1 MDYDRTV
8 PIKPLTPEEARAKP
22 AEGAKP
28 ADADAPPA
36 ATEVKPATAAPTEL
50 SLVEQTVPVT
60 PLPDVAGPIPT
71 PKRPDVTGTIA
82 TPKRPDVTGTMPAP
96 KRPDVTGTIPK
107 RPDVTGTMPAPRRAQ
122 VTALD
127 KTIPVK
133 PMPELAA
140 AMPKQETATVKP
152 ATVKPETV
160 ALRPET
166 VAFKPETVAFKPE
179 TVTFKPET
187 AADAWLGLLAT
198 RGVKY
203 LFANGG
209 TDFAP
214 VVEAYA
220 KGQKLG
226 WKLPQ
231 VVIVPHENLGVAMA
245 HGYTMITG
253 RPQAMMVHVGV
264 GTANAMNGLIN
275 ASRQNVPILF
285 TAGRTPLTESGA
297 LTAARDNYIHWAQEH
312 FDQGAMLREFV
323 KWDYELRH
331 AEQTETVLDRALAIA
346 KSEPQGPV
354 YVTLPREILASDF
367 SKVGF
372 SATRTIVTASPPAP
386 DLNALEAAG
395 KLLGAAH
402 HPLLITANGGRTV
415 DSARAIEQLAQTLAV
430 PVVHYRPRH
439 LALSTEHPMHCGW
452 DPHALL
458 KEADVI
464 LVVDCDVPW
473 IPKQGKP
480 KADAKVI
487 HIGPDPLFTRYPLRG
502 FRADISLTGA
512 VAPTVQAL
520 WRSAQKQTVSATKLE
535 ERRKVVSDYS
545 NQLRSKSRAGV
556 DPMPAAI
563 TGKWLSACIN
573 RVMGKDSILVNEYPT
588 VLEEM
593 EIREPGRYFAN
604 SPAGGLG
611 WGMGAALGA
620 KLASPDKTVI
630 CALGDGAYMFGNPSA
645 GHYVSEAMQLP
656 VLFVIANNARW
667 AAVHR
672 STLATYPKGYA
683 AEAKK
688 PPFATLEPSPRF
700 EHVVMASGGHGER
713 VSEPKELMPALERA
727 LKVVREEKRQ
737 ALLNVCLEASY
748 VKTS

>member
-1 MDYDRTV
+1 
-8 PIKPLTPEEARAKP
+8 
-22 AEGAKP
+22 
-28 ADADAPPA
+28 
-36 ATEVKPATAAPTEL
+36 
-50 SLVEQTVPVT
+50 
-60 PLPDVAGPIPT
+60 
-71 PKRPDVTGTIA
+71 
-82 TPKRPDVTGTMPAP
+82 
-96 KRPDVTGTIPK
+96 
-107 RPDVTGTMPAPRRAQ
+107 
-122 VTALD
+122 
-127 KTIPVK
+127 
-133 PMPELAA
+133 MPELAA
-140 AMPKQETATVKP
+140 AMPAPKQQIAP
-152 ATVKPETV
+152 QQPQA
-160 ALRPET
+160 A
-166 VAFKPETVAFKPE
+166 AFKPETVTFKPETVTFKPE

-198 RGVKY
+198 RGVDY

-245 HGYTMITG
+245 HGYAMVTG

-264 GTANAMNGLIN
+264 GTANAVNGLIN

-285 TAGRTPLTESGA
+285 SAGRTPITESGA
-297 LTAARDNYIHWAQEH
+297 LTASRDNYIHWAQEH

-367 SKVGF
+367 SKNTF
-372 SATRTIVTASPPAP
+372 SASPTIAPASPPAP
-386 DLNALEAAG
+386 DLNVLEAAA
-395 KLLGAAH
+395 KLLGAAQ
-402 HPLLITANGGRTV
+402 HPLLITANGGRTA

-430 PVVHYRPRH
+430 PVVQYRPRH
-439 LALSTEHPMHCGW
+439 LALSTEHAMHCGW

-458 KEADVI
+458 KEADLI

-473 IPKQGKP
+473 IPKLGKP
-480 KADAKVI
+480 KAEAKVV
-487 HIGPDPLFTRYPLRG
+487 HIGPDPLFARYPLRG

-512 VAPTVQAL
+512 VAPTLQAL
-520 WRSAQKQTVSATKLE
+520 SRSALKQAVSPE
-535 ERRKVVSDYS
+535 QIEVRRIVVSNLS
-545 NQLRSKSRAGV
+545 NETRSKARAGIE
-556 DPMPAAI
+556 PMPKAI

-573 RVMGKDSILVNEYPT
+573 KVMGKDSILVNEYPI

-593 EIREPGRYFAN
+593 KIREPGRYFAN

-645 GHYVSEAMQLP
+645 GHYVSEAMGLP
-656 VLFVIANNARW
+656 VLFIIANNARW

-683 AEAKK
+683 SAMKA

-713 VSEPKELMPALERA
+713 VSDPKELMPALERA
-727 LKVVREEKRQ
+727 MKIVRDERRQ
-737 ALLNVCLEASY
+737 ALLNVCLEVSY